1 MGRTPEPSSDD
12 GRAEAAWARLRKKP
26 GTIKKIANGL
36 NVTLQ
41 AVSQWTKVPLDR
53 VVDVEQITGVPRAHL
68 RPGVHLPA
76 RRNSNN
82 TKHGRAYQSS

>member
-1 MGRTPEPSSDD
+1 MGKTPEASSDD

-41 AVSQWTKVPLDR
+41 AVSQWSKVPLDR
-53 VVDVEQITGVPRAHL
+53 VVDVERITGEPRERL

-76 RRNSNN
+76 RRNTSNS
-82 TKHGRAYQSS
+82 KHGPVAQSS

>member
-1 MGRTPEPSSDD
+1 MGKTPEPSSDD
-12 GRAEAAWARLRKKP
+12 DRAREAWARLRKKP

-41 AVSQWTKVPLDR
+41 AVSQWSKVPLDR
-53 VVDVEQITGVPRAHL
+53 VVDVERITGEPRERL
-68 RPGVHLPA
+68 LPGVHLP

-82 TKHGRAYQSS
+82 TKHGRVAQSS